1 MRILEII
8 INIYIKN
15 ELLLK
20 KKKTKNMKKVIS
32 FNFFHFIHEMEA
44 YLP

>member
-8 INIYIKN
+8 INIYVKN

-20 KKKTKNMKKVIS
+20 KTENMKKVIS
-32 FNFFHFIHEMEA
+32 FNFFSLHT
-44 YLP
+44 

>member
-8 INIYIKN
+8 INIYVEN

-20 KKKTKNMKKVIS
+20 KTENMKKVIS
-32 FNFFHFIHEMEA
+32 FNFFRFIHEMEA